1 MSHILPPDAYYRT
14 RRVPCR
20 EGGRYHRHRSHVE
33 EFTFAIC
40 GAEVLRGTGAVN
52 LTIFSPNMKGA
63 WCFDCYGKSQASAEE
78 RSAGPIDSVHKKI
91 SGGRLRD
98 LKGAYSIT
106 ECADTLPLLGDLIVS
121 PWERGMAR
129 RTCT

>member
-20 EGGRYHRHRSHVE
+20 ESGRYHRHQSHVE

-52 LTIFSPNMKGA
+52 LTIFSPNLKSA
-63 WCFDCYGKSQASAEE
+63 WCFDCYEKV
-78 RSAGPIDSVHKKI
+78 R
-91 SGGRLRD
+91 
-98 LKGAYSIT
+98 
-106 ECADTLPLLGDLIVS
+106 PLLKKDPRPPLIQYTKKS
-121 PWERGMAR
+121 PEVG
-129 RTCT
+129 